1 MFTYT
6 LKNSARKMEKTTV
19 ILRGDVKEA
28 LEREFGKRKMSEAIN
43 EILFEKL
50 IATKKKKGMFG
61 ADKWLRKVSM
71 KDLRDERDRF

>member
-43 EILFEKL
+43 EILFKEL
-50 IATKKKKGMFG
+50 VASKKKDMFG